1 MASLTQRLFLLQMV
15 ILSLS
20 IISTNARPCKT
31 LFISSYSFSFKQNPS
46 FSGVITVVT
55 EIGRFSPRPTLDRAF
70 PSEIFVFP
78 VNDEVQD
85 RPIERDDMPFGLG
98 YKKSLSSSSNY
109 DYSSL
114 RDRTKDI
121 LSVVVALLFG
131 VGCGALTATT
141 MYLAWSLFSNCFYDF
156 RYGSPYSD
164 DDEDDHDDDV
174 NTKKLGYVKIPA
186 ADSVP
191 ALAPA
196 PAAVDSLICG
206 FCDAGGRTNCLPH

>member
-31 LFISSYSFSFKQNPS
+31 LFVSSYSFSFKQNPS
-46 FSGVITVVT
+46 SSGVVTVVT

-98 YKKSLSSSSNY
+98 Y

-114 RDRTKDI
+114 QDRTKDI

-131 VGCGALTATT
+131 VGCGALTAAT
-141 MYLAWSLFSNCFYDF
+141 MYLA
-156 RYGSPYSD
+156 
-164 DDEDDHDDDV
+164 
-174 NTKKLGYVKIPA
+174 
-186 ADSVP
+186 
-191 ALAPA
+191 
-196 PAAVDSLICG
+196 
-206 FCDAGGRTNCLPH
+206 

>member
-1 MASLTQRLFLLQMV
+1 MASLTQRLFLLQLV

-46 FSGVITVVT
+46 SSGVVTV
-55 EIGRFSPRPTLDRAF
+55 
-70 PSEIFVFP
+70 IFVFP

-114 RDRTKDI
+114 WDRTKDI

-131 VGCGALTATT
+131 VGCGALTAAT
-141 MYLAWSLFSNCFYDF
+141 MYLAWSLFSNRFYDF

-191 ALAPA
+191 APALAPA
-196 PAAVDSLICG
+196 AAMTAI
-206 FCDAGGRTNCLPH
+206 

>member
-1 MASLTQRLFLLQMV
+1 MASLTQRLFLLQLV

-46 FSGVITVVT
+46 SSGVVTVVT
-55 EIGRFSPRPTLDRAF
+55 EIGRFNPRPTLDRAF

-141 MYLAWSLFSNCFYDF
+141 MYLAWKFYTALHVKNHVKLLYMFQLFCVTTEFC
-156 RYGSPYSD
+156 
-164 DDEDDHDDDV
+164 
-174 NTKKLGYVKIPA
+174 IP
-186 ADSVP
+186 DQ
-191 ALAPA
+191 
-196 PAAVDSLICG
+196 LI
-206 FCDAGGRTNCLPH
+206 TQ